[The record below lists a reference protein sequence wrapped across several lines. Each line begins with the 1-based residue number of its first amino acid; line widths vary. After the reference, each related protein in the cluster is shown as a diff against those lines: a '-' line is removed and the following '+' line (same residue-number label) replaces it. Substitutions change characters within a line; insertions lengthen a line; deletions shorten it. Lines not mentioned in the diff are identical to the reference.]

1 VLKRIFLSLVLVT
14 LIAPRS
20 RAEDARAALCAEH
33 VRQFVEL
40 LDRELP
46 QDTGHSSDFY
56 QGMMAGLPAKGCN
69 VQEVIAISATSRY
82 FVEPYQQYAEY
93 TIEFKSPSVV
103 FSFGLRKDSGDIE
116 LPNATWI
123 EKSF

>member
-20 RAEDARAALCAEH
+20 RAEDARATLCAEH

-40 LDRELP
+40 LDRVIP
-46 QDTGHSSDFY
+46 VNAGHTIGFY

-82 FVEPYQQYAEY
+82 FVEPYEQYAAY
-93 TIEFKSPSVV
+93 TIEFKSRTVV

-116 LPNATWI
+116 FPVANWV
-123 EKSF
+123 ERSF